1 MIPLFPLFP
10 CHCPI
15 NYDKPVFLCSSGHL
29 SIQPEDH
36 TVKLSLT
43 ISKSSWPKKK
53 RKEKEKNIV
62 FASLHCSNVSLC
74 CSNTQVYRVC
84 KYTMTSLLG
93 VVTDSDL
100 MRTSDY
106 TVPCVARCGQRT
118 TDLAMNHSFLSLVL
132 NTRHVFSAA
141 MGPSYQN
148 QTSLLQR

>member
-1 MIPLFPLFP
+1 MQQWPSQHPARGS
-10 CHCPI
+10 HSEAVT
-15 NYDKPVFLCSSGHL
+15 YH
-29 SIQPEDH
+29 IQKQLAE
-36 TVKLSLT
+36 
-43 ISKSSWPKKK
+43 KK

-118 TDLAMNHSFLSLVL
+118 TDLAVNHSFLSLVL